1 MYHKIV
7 SLKLKSVIFSQ
18 IYWQE
23 LSKSIIK
30 KPTCF
35 KVGFLFILG
44 FSIFT
49 KWLISILITSVV
61 LCWISHNHHYV
72 KSLNQ
77 HLVKEVVKDSICPF
91 SETYSSIEY
100 NLLSIR
106 T

>member
-61 LCWISHNHHYV
+61 LCWDVISHKRFYV
-72 KSLNQ
+72 K
-77 HLVKEVVKDSICPF
+77 
-91 SETYSSIEY
+91 
-100 NLLSIR
+100 
-106 T
+106 